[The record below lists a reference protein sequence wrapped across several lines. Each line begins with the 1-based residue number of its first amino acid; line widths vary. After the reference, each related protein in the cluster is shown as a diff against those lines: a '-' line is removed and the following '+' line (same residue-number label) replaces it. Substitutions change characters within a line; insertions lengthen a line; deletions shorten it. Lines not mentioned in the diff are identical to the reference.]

1 MQSLEYYKS
10 LAAGKAR
17 TVELSQEEECAVLK
31 AHDYGVKNLNEDE
44 LQLIDRVVSKLKD
57 EIWP

>member
-10 LAAGKAR
+10 LAVGKAR
-17 TVELSQEEECAVLK
+17 TVELNQEEECVVLK
-31 AHDYGVKNLNEDE
+31 AHDYGVKNLNEGE
-44 LQLIDRVVSKLKD
+44 LQLLDRLVSKLKD